1 MDATQQPM
9 NTRQRL
15 ASVAAKLVETSDASI
30 DFLDDCIVALKKSG
44 PDGRNLALKLGCHV
58 ANTLNVLA
66 LGVAQLALDDL
77 EDEGDADTEDG
88 PRDEGDDLEAM
99 LVPTEAAQR
108 LRDAPFVLRVALV
121 RALAADIRDDIDG
134 QVGGLKY
141 EQHAAA
147 MKQNAELLDE
157 VTDSLA
163 AMFGVY
169 AEGQGGGT

>member
-15 ASVAAKLVETSDASI
+15 ASVAAKLVETSDAST
-30 DFLDDCIVALKKSG
+30 DFLDDLIVQLKKSG

-77 EDEGDADTEDG
+77 EDDDDTEDG
-88 PRDEGDDLEAM
+88 PRDEGDDLEEQ

-108 LRDAPFVLRVALV
+108 LRDAPFALRVALV
-121 RALAADIRDDIDG
+121 RALAADIRDDM
-134 QVGGLKY
+134 
-141 EQHAAA
+141 ETHAAGMVSVENA
-147 MKQNAELLDE
+147 HACRQNAELLDE

-163 AMFGVY
+163 EMFGVY
-169 AEGQGGGT
+169 AEGHGGGT